1 MQFFESRLPWND
13 LPVMSTG
20 DLHEWISDGLPE
32 HLRLHLPKS
41 IEVVFDV
48 GVAQRRVIDFV
59 EALPVFLAGEF
70 GRWQER
76 LGRFVELG
84 LLTEPEI
91 RHFMTVQRDV
101 QPWILYYSLDGGLGH
116 ESVNTDRSLPMGLIP
131 CSAVK
136 HHGVAW
142 RRSADGVERVWLA
155 SARAKGAVD
164 WDWMA
169 DVGHEVCHASF
180 APVPLW
186 AQPRREV
193 TTDFSDIQGIDEL
206 KIEHFQKVAYTNPE
220 IVTTIIRGESRS
232 NETGLPNLETWKELE
247 AYLIVCH
254 LFYPS
259 IGFNLDFKLLSA
271 KTRLSDKNNIDPNS
285 AFKIASYC
293 IKVILMQRGYLYD
306 SVEFYKKNTIKNAIH
321 Q

>member
-1 MQFFESRLPWND
+1 MLFFESRLPWND

-20 DLHEWISDGLPE
+20 DLHQRISEGLPE

-48 GVAQRRVIDFV
+48 GVAQQQVIDFV
-59 EALPVFLAGEF
+59 EALPLFLAGEF

-76 LGRFVELG
+76 LKRFTELE
-84 LLTEPEI
+84 LLTDAEI
-91 RHFMTVQRDV
+91 RHFMTAQRDV

-116 ESVNTDRSLPMGLIP
+116 ESANTDRSLPMGLIP

-186 AQPRREV
+186 AQPAQDGVCADLALVKRVE
-193 TTDFSDIQGIDEL
+193 DLQPQHL
-206 KIEHFQKVAYTNPE
+206 QKIAYTNPE
-220 IVTTIIRGESRS
+220 IVATVIRGEYRDT
-232 NETGLPNLETWKELE
+232 ETGLPGVESREELVDFLEICHQLHPETGFHQVQQSLFSSTSMKPGIKADDGIHFEI
-247 AYLIVCH
+247 ACRLI
-254 LFYPS
+254 LIS
-259 IGFNLDFKLLSA
+259 IF
-271 KTRLSDKNNIDPNS
+271 
-285 AFKIASYC
+285 
-293 IKVILMQRGYLYD
+293 
-306 SVEFYKKNTIKNAIH
+306 
-321 Q
+321 

>member
-1 MQFFESRLPWND
+1 MLFFESRLPWND

-20 DLHEWISDGLPE
+20 DLHQRISEGLPE

-41 IEVVFDV
+41 IEVVFDA
-48 GVAQRRVIDFV
+48 GVAQQRVIDFV
-59 EALPVFLAGEF
+59 EALPLFLAGEF

-76 LGRFVELG
+76 LKRFTELE
-84 LLTEPEI
+84 LLTDAEI
-91 RHFMTVQRDV
+91 RHFMTAQRDV

-116 ESVNTDRSLPMGLIP
+116 ESANTDRSLPMGLIP

-186 AQPRREV
+186 AQPAQDGVCADLALVKRVE
-193 TTDFSDIQGIDEL
+193 DLQPQHL
-206 KIEHFQKVAYTNPE
+206 QKIAYTNPE
-220 IVTTIIRGESRS
+220 IVATVIRGECRDT
-232 NETGLPNLETWKELE
+232 ETGLPGVETRKELVAFLE
-247 AYLIVCH
+247 ICH
-254 LFYPS
+254 QLHPE
-259 IGFNLDFKLLSA
+259 IGFSYISDFLLSSKLDKQSEDVIYFEIA
-271 KTRLSDKNNIDPNS
+271 K
-285 AFKIASYC
+285 C
-293 IKVILMQRGYLYD
+293 I
-306 SVEFYKKNTIKNAIH
+306 IKSFN
-321 Q
+321 